1 MANDA
6 RRALWMDRIQQWRE
20 SGLSQRAFARRH
32 GLHSRQVSYWVARF
46 TECDASAQLIPISV
60 KHAAPDSQSP
70 ALTLHSPSGWT
81 VTIPPS
87 LPAAW
92 LGALLQSL
100 R

>member
-6 RRALWMDRIQQWRE
+6 LRALWMARIQQWRE
-20 SGLSQRAFARRH
+20 SGLTQSAFAQQH
-32 GLHSRQVSYWVARF
+32 GFRSWQVSYWVARF
-46 TECDASAQLIPISV
+46 TERNNTTPLVPVRV
-60 KHAAPDSQSP
+60 KRDAPDNQAP

-92 LGALLQSL
+92 LGELLRSL